1 MTRINPNDPKWTA
14 YVLGELDKAES
25 EAVERLL
32 ESSEEARALVEDLR
46 TASVALA
53 EALDEAP
60 VDLLTP
66 AQRASV
72 RQAADAQTPR
82 WFAMLP
88 MRWALGAASV
98 AVIAIAVSV
107 VVRMPEPARQAA
119 VESVQRGVP
128 ETPAT
133 SAVANQPAP
142 VLPEPPAARPQVV
155 VGLSRQASP
164 ADALKQVETIAVTG
178 ETPAVDVANT
188 RQLAQAVS
196 PPVAAPPPPVGVGG
210 AVFRGGGVAGGVAG
224 GVPGGVV
231 AGIPG
236 GV

>member
-32 ESSEEARALVEDLR
+32 ESSEEARGLVEDLR

-164 ADALKQVETIAVTG
+164 ADASKQVEMATPSAPSAPSAAPVVVGRLAETITVTG
-178 ETPAVDVANT
+178 EAPAVDVANT

-196 PPVAAPPPPVGVGG
+196 PPVAAP
-210 AVFRGGGVAGGVAG
+210 AVAVAVAGVAAE
-224 GVPGGVV
+224 
-231 AGIPG
+231 
-236 GV
+236 